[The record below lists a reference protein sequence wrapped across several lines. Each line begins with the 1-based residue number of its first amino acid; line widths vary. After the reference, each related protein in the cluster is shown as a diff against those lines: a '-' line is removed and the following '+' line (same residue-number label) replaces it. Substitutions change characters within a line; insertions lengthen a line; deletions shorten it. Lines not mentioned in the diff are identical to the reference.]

1 MLTRKLKE
9 LPNLIINE
17 KFGWIN
23 IFRQIYQKYLQL
35 LRLLLEVTY
44 TKMESCAQKEVR
56 RSKPCVRLK
65 ESAGQKQDRRPMEQ
79 SVQIRIERRDIEE
92 KMMFDRMEMFH
103 SSFRNWDNSD
113 ELW

>member
-1 MLTRKLKE
+1 
-9 LPNLIINE
+9 
-17 KFGWIN
+17 
-23 IFRQIYQKYLQL
+23 
-35 LRLLLEVTY
+35 
-44 TKMESCAQKEVR
+44 MESCAQKELR

-92 KMMFDRMEMFH
+92 KMMCLTGWRCSIVLSEIGT
-103 SSFRNWDNSD
+103 SSD